1 MLRLGKAIDRGP
13 RPVSDLRPLGAL
25 RRSQAR
31 PMTPVTPTTLLGL
44 LSHVPDGQTAIIQ
57 PEQNIRT

>member
-1 MLRLGKAIDRGP
+1 
-13 RPVSDLRPLGAL
+13 
-25 RRSQAR
+25 
-31 PMTPVTPTTLLGL
+31 MTPVTTLLGW

>member
-1 MLRLGKAIDRGP
+1 
-13 RPVSDLRPLGAL
+13 
-25 RRSQAR
+25 
-31 PMTPVTPTTLLGL
+31 MTPVTPTTLLGL